1 MDSCCFDSGCPLLMN
16 LEHPIN
22 FVDEWISNWL
32 TKLGL
37 IPHTH
42 THKQKH
48 ARTHTQVENPA
59 AFLILQSIESTE
71 FTGDEPTNR
80 QLQQLQQQQQQQ
92 RARKEEE
99 EAEER
104 QPRTGDRRRQLPSRT
119 LRHGEH
125 KRLAPPSSLPA
136 RRESLPGIISAD
148 SCDAVIGRKILFAT
162 NIARIVERIFDRV
175 MRGRVALDSCGS
187 STGDSVEESLLP
199 RGRGESRETSR
210 APRILRSVAFYW
222 TLTGLERSIS
232 ASRSHWWQMTKN
244 MNGANDKNI
253 LKRTLLKKTLIS
265 FAQNFKWF
273 PCSCPA
279 RSASEGERK
288 ANPL

>member
-1 MDSCCFDSGCPLLMN
+1 M
-16 LEHPIN
+16 
-22 FVDEWISNWL
+22 
-32 TKLGL
+32 
-37 IPHTH
+37 
-42 THKQKH
+42 
-48 ARTHTQVENPA
+48 ENPA

-232 ASRSHWWQMTKN
+232 ASRSH
-244 MNGANDKNI
+244 
-253 LKRTLLKKTLIS
+253 
-265 FAQNFKWF
+265 
-273 PCSCPA
+273 
-279 RSASEGERK
+279 
-288 ANPL
+288 